1 VSRSAADSTLS
12 RRAPDLFGSA
22 PLPDG
27 FVYRPGF
34 LDSATQAALLRS
46 LQGLPFQ
53 EAPYRQYTAKRRIVM
68 FEIVPPFLD
77 GLRDRIASWLGWS
90 PSNIAHALA
99 TEYRPGTQLGWHRD
113 SPPYEEVAG
122 VSLGTP
128 CIMRLRPR
136 PRAGAAAPPRNQ
148 VIKLDLEPGSAYSMS
163 GAARWDWQ
171 HSIAPTP
178 GLRYSITFRTPRRT

>member
-1 VSRSAADSTLS
+1 VSRSPAASTPS
-12 RRAPDLFGSA
+12 RLEPDLFGGA

-34 LDSATQAALLRS
+34 LDPAAQPALLKS
-46 LQGLPFQ
+46 LEELPFQ
-53 EAPYRQYTAKRRIVM
+53 EAQYRQYTARRRVVM
-68 FEIVPPFLD
+68 FETVPPFLA
-77 GLRDRIASWLGWS
+77 GLRDRIASWLGWP

-99 TEYRPGTQLGWHRD
+99 TEYRPGTPLGWHRD
-113 SPPYEEVAG
+113 SPQYEEVAG

-136 PRAGAAAPPRNQ
+136 PRSGEAPARKE
-148 VIKLDLEPGSAYSMS
+148 VLKLDLEPGSAYSMS